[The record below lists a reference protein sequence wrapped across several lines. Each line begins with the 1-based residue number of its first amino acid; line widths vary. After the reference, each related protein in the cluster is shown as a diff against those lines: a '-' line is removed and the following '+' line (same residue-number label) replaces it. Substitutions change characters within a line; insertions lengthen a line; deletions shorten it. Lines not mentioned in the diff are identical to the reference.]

1 MNVFSKITLA
11 SLKKNRT
18 RTIVTIIG
26 IILSSAM
33 ICAVTTFVS
42 SFYNYLLDNAVY
54 SKGDWHGSALN
65 ADAQTEQK
73 LSEDK
78 SVSSLVSAQQIG
90 YAKAEGSI
98 NENKPYLF
106 LLGASRDF
114 MMSMPVHI
122 TSGRCPA
129 SQNEVILPSH
139 LYENGGIFYKLGD
152 TLTLDIGH
160 RSLDGSPLSQQTP
173 FFVYTGD
180 GGSEPT
186 GELFTPTERRIYT
199 VVGFYERPNFEP
211 YTAPGYTLITL
222 EDYSSSARPCDVYF
236 KMENPKD
243 IYTFMKDNNIEGQQ
257 NYEVLMY
264 YGVSF
269 FDGFS
274 LVINSLAAIVI
285 VLIMFGSIALIYNA
299 FSISVSERTRQFGL
313 LSSVGA
319 TKKQLRKM
327 VMSESLAVSLVGIPL
342 GIISGLIG
350 IFITLSAL
358 SVKFQSIGFSV
369 PMKFSVSP
377 LSIVIGCVIS
387 LLTVLLSAWIPAR
400 RATKV
405 SAIEAIRQNR
415 DISAAAIPY
424 KTPSLVYRIF
434 GFSGMLGQK
443 HYKRS
448 RKKYR
453 ATVLSLFMSIVL
465 FVSASSFSDYL
476 TESAEGGLGSSGYDI
491 VFYCEPSHFSDMSA
505 ESLLSDLS
513 TCSDITAAAYSQNL
527 SRHITIGREYLSSQ
541 AVSGIETTTFNLRD
555 NENEAYVNAL
565 ICFIN
570 DSEFSA
576 LLKEYKLDESVF
588 MNRSAPLA
596 VAVDGNTSFSTKDE
610 KYIKTNILKS
620 SAAAATLSTAKEKD
634 GYLFYGEVTDNNGST
649 VFRYESIDNP
659 EIYLDVSREDAYDDI
674 SLEIGH
680 VIEDC
685 PYYVDCSAGLF
696 LFYPNSFK
704 SVVFPNINEELSS
717 YKFFFLSEN
726 HSESYKSLR
735 SALFEKGFNGN
746 NLFNYAAETEQSE
759 NIITIIKVFAFGFI
773 ILISLIASANVFNTI
788 STNINLRRREFA
800 MLRSVG
806 LSSQGL
812 IRMLNFEC
820 LLYGTKALLLGLPV
834 SAAVSFII
842 YLAGSAGYYTS
853 FRLPL
858 FAMGISSLSIFLV
871 VFATMLYSMNKIKKD
886 NLIDALKNENL

>member
-1 MNVFSKITLA
+1 MNVFSKITLV

-18 RTIVTIIG
+18 RTVVTIIG
-26 IILSSAM
+26 IMLSSAM
-33 ICAVTTFVS
+33 ICSVTSFVS
-42 SFYNYLLDNAVY
+42 SFYNYLLDNAIY
-54 SKGDWHGSALN
+54 SCGDWHGSALD
-65 ADAQTEQK
+65 ADSQTEQK
-73 LSEDK
+73 LAENK
-78 SVSSLVSAQQIG
+78 SVSSFVSAQQIG

-122 TSGRCPA
+122 TSGRYPA

-139 LYENGGIFYKLGD
+139 LYENGGIIYKLGD
-152 TLTLDIGH
+152 TLTLDIGQ
-160 RSLDGSPLSQQTP
+160 RSLDGAPLSQQTP
-173 FFVYTGD
+173 FFTYTAD
-180 GGSEPT
+180 GGAKPT
-186 GELFTPTERRIYT
+186 GEVFTPTERHVYT
-199 VVGFYERPNFEP
+199 VVGFYKRPNFEP

-222 EDYSSSARPCDVYF
+222 EDASSSTRPCDVYF
-236 KMENPKD
+236 KLENPKD
-243 IYTFMKDNNIEGQQ
+243 LYAFMKDNNIEGQQ

-274 LVINSLAAIVI
+274 LVINSLASIVI
-285 VLIMFGSIALIYNA
+285 LLIMFGSVALIYNA

-327 VMSESLAVSLVGIPL
+327 VMAESLAVSLVGIPL
-342 GIISGLIG
+342 GIISGLVG
-350 IFITLSAL
+350 IFVTLSAL

-369 PMKFSVSP
+369 PMKFSASP
-377 LSIVIGCVIS
+377 LSIIIGCIIS
-387 LLTVLLSAWIPAR
+387 LLTVLLSASLPAR
-400 RATKV
+400 RATKI

-415 DISAAAIPY
+415 DISSTAISY
-424 KTPSLVYRIF
+424 KASSLVYRIF

-453 ATVLSLFMSIVL
+453 TTVLSLFMSILL
-465 FVSASSFSDYL
+465 FVSASSLCDYL
-476 TESAEGGLGSSGYDI
+476 TETVEGGLGSSGYDI
-491 VFYCEPSHFSDMSA
+491 VFYCEPTHFSDIS
-505 ESLLSDLS
+505 EDSLLSDLS
-513 TCSDITAAAYSQNL
+513 NCTDITAAAYSQNL
-527 SRHITIGREYLSSQ
+527 SRHITIGHDYLSSQ
-541 AVSGIETTTFNLRD
+541 ALSGIETTTFNLRD
-555 NENEAYVNAL
+555 NTATVSSL

-570 DSEFSA
+570 DSEFSS
-576 LLKEYKLDESVF
+576 LLKENELDEDVF
-588 MNRSAPLA
+588 MNKSAPLA

-620 SAAAATLSTAKEKD
+620 SSATATLTTVKEKD
-634 GYLFYGEVTDNNGST
+634 GYLFYGDVTGNNGSA

-659 EIYLDVSREDAYDDI
+659 NVYLDVTREDAYEDI
-674 SLEIGH
+674 SLKIGH
-680 VIEDC
+680 VIKDC
-685 PYYVDCSAGLF
+685 PYYVDSSAGLF
-696 LFYPNSFK
+696 LFYPQSFK
-704 SVVFPNINEELSS
+704 SVVFPNIKDELSS

-735 SALFEKGFNGN
+735 SFLFEKGFNGN
-746 NLFNYAAETEQSE
+746 NLFNYAEQTEQSE

-773 ILISLIASANVFNTI
+773 VLISLIASANVFNTI

-806 LSSQGL
+806 LSSRGL
-812 IRMLNFEC
+812 IKLLNFEC
-820 LLYGTKALLLGLPV
+820 VLYGARALLLGLPV
-834 SAAVSFII
+834 SAIVSFII
-842 YLAGSAGYYTS
+842 YLAVSSGYYTS
-853 FRLPL
+853 FRLPFL
-858 FAMGISSLSIFLV
+858 AMGISSLSVFIV
-871 VFATMLYSMNKIKKD
+871 VFITMLYSMKKIKND